1 MLRTRAGIT
10 KGGYNISMKTKGKLG
25 GNYTGKSKQS
35 MDKEEQ
41 LKPVLFQVVIM
52 VSKMLCTKFL
62 KSKRFKNALNT
73 G

>member
-1 MLRTRAGIT
+1 
-10 KGGYNISMKTKGKLG
+10 
-25 GNYTGKSKQS
+25 